1 MSDTQTTIKTIT
13 AAQLEDP
20 LAFDMSKVLVFKMP
34 TITSKKMYDHV
45 DSENPN
51 ISFKESVYY
60 QEKRHLGGMM
70 SQKSLRQLKNKI
82 RVEMGEHRRDVYD
95 LSPDP
100 AKRTN

>member
-1 MSDTQTTIKTIT
+1 
-13 AAQLEDP
+13 
-20 LAFDMSKVLVFKMP
+20 MP

-45 DSENPN
+45 DGDNPN

-70 SQKSLRQLKNKI
+70 SQKSLSQLKNRI

-100 AKRTN
+100 AKRSDQVRQMVARMDDSVQASRLENLLLSGDATSG